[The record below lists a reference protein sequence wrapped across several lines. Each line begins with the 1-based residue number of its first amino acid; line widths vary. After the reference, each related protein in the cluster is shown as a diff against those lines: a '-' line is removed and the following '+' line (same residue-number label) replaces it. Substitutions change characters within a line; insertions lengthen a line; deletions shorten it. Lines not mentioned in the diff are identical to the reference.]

1 MTTHCGKESISK
13 KRITSE
19 FLQKMIDDYGCKCLN
34 LNEAKVIG
42 TLRLKYHSQLKNLDL
57 SGCSAENQSVFEEL
71 LRSFDHLQKLSFTQK
86 LKLEV
91 MSQLTSLNGKTLQI
105 LNCWQGNQGRT
116 GWNPNW
122 LELYTIKCIIE
133 NCPELKELTF
143 WNEDNGDDGE
153 NRSKCNEN
161 LFYYCRI
168 SMNNIDYLV
177 NIN

>member
-34 LNEAKVIG
+34 LNKAKVIG

-86 LKLEV
+86 L
-91 MSQLTSLNGKTLQI
+91 
-105 LNCWQGNQGRT
+105 
-116 GWNPNW
+116 NW
-122 LELYTIKCIIE
+122 LSNMAKLYKFWIAG
-133 NCPELKELTF
+133 KEIRAVL
-143 WNEDNGDDGE
+143 GG
-153 NRSKCNEN
+153 
-161 LFYYCRI
+161 I
-168 SMNNIDYLV
+168 SIG
-177 NIN
+177 